1 MEYLITP
8 PESTEWR
15 INPDALIEDLEK
27 SWSQIEL
34 KTVTNPDDYYCLEW
48 IITSPETGQRIDGA
62 LHRDLQGISLD
73 GYILDCAAFAV
84 WFRSLVSPSPKL
96 VFCDQGFNSHVFLQE
111 NMTGAEIVQPFL
123 ALV

>member
-15 INPDALIEDLEK
+15 INPKALIEDLEK
-27 SWSQIEL
+27 YWSQIKL

-48 IITSPETGQRIDGA
+48 IITVPETGQRLDGA

-73 GYILDCAAFAV
+73 GYIQDCATFAV
-84 WFRSLVSPSPKL
+84 WFRSLVSASQQL
-96 VFCDQGFNSHVFLQE
+96 VFYDQGLNSHVYLQE
-111 NMTGAEIVQPFL
+111 NSTESDIIQPFL